1 MLKTHQTHEQ
11 KGMSSNA
18 ISTLNIPKG
27 GKIHSV
33 GLRFT
38 TSAGADC
45 TVAQIKAEVGLI
57 RLTLNGKD
65 IINCTATKLYDLY
78 NVLGQNINDGAGIA
92 GVVELNLGKLL
103 FTDPAVRDLFG
114 LGTADVT
121 SIQISVTAG
130 TLTNV
135 ANVQAFTTREAV
147 EENLGMYCKY
157 INYGQ
162 SFNSTGDHT
171 LDTLPRDPDS
181 SYLIALTDMGASG
194 TITHGEVK
202 VNGVTFKERIPRAIN
217 GLAVSNDK
225 LSQISG
231 YYVYAFTDGNIRT
244 RLPMIGVNDLRFVNT
259 FSVAPGAASYNVS
272 LLTVVN
278 LPTNV

>member
-11 KGMSSNA
+11 KPMSNNA
-18 ISTLNIPKG
+18 IATLNIPKG
-27 GKIHSV
+27 GKIHSF

-38 TSAGADC
+38 TSGGADA
-45 TVAQIKAEVGLI
+45 TEAQIRAEVGLI

-65 IINCTATKLYDLY
+65 IVNASVAKILDLY
-78 NVLGQNINDGAGIA
+78 EVLGQNVNDAAAIN
-92 GVVELNLGKLL
+92 GVVELNVGKLL

-147 EENLGMYCKY
+147 EENLGMYCKF
-157 INYGQ
+157 INYQQ
-162 SFNSTGDHT
+162 SFNGTGDHT

-181 SYLIALTDMGASG
+181 SYMLALTDMGASG
-194 TITHGEVK
+194 TLTHGEVK
-202 VNGVTFKERIPRAIN
+202 VNGVTFKERIPRSIN
-217 GLAVSNDK
+217 ALNVSNDR
-225 LSQISG
+225 LSQPTG
-231 YYVYAFTDGNIRT
+231 YYVYAFTDGNLKT
-244 RLPMIGVNDLRFVNT
+244 RLPMVGVNDLRFINT
-259 FSVAPGAASYNVS
+259 FSVAPGAPSYNVS
-272 LLTVVN
+272 VLTVVN
-278 LPTNV
+278 LPSSF